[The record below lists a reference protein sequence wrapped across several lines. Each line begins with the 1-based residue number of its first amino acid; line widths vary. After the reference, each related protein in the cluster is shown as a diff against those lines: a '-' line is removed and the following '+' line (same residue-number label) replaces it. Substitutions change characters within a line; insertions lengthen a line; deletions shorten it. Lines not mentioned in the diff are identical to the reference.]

1 MRQCR
6 FCLDDQETPD
16 NAMIEPCACRGS
28 VQYVHRMCLRRWAQ
42 MDEANSFR
50 CSICATLFTVDILP
64 KKELL
69 PTDKTISIFILDHT
83 MVAGTALQYVLMCT
97 SIYRPLDSTRTAHAL
112 FQLVILACFIK
123 NHYVQNTE
131 LYRQRMLRGYF
142 PYIAVLYLYIL
153 QQLVI
158 QKDTV
163 QCFFINLVANFF
175 WREHIRV
182 LNEMNTILDRVP

>member
-1 MRQCR
+1 
-6 FCLDDQETPD
+6 
-16 NAMIEPCACRGS
+16 
-28 VQYVHRMCLRRWAQ
+28 